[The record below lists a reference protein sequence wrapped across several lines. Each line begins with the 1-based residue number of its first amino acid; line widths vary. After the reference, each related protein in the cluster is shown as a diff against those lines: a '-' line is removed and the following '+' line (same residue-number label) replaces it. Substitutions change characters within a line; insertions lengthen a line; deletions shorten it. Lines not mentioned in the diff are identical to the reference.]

1 MRAKGAIHVAM
12 LGIAIILFG
21 TLLRAQDV
29 TIVINRGSSVS
40 QITEAQLRDI
50 FTGARSR
57 FDDGGRAI
65 PVLLK
70 GGPAHEVFLHRH
82 IRETPDEFRARWRKA
97 VFTGQGFHAQRVCF
111 RSGPAGIRRRNSWSD
126 RLRQP
131 VEKPGRSQ
139 GIGRLRPEVK
149 ARFLTASGDDVDDGS
164 DQARDGELPGRDV
177 NR

>member
-1 MRAKGAIHVAM
+1 MRVKGAIHVAM

-50 FTGARSR
+50 FTGTRSR

-97 VFTGQGFHAQRVCF
+97 VFTGQGSMPKEFASEAALLEYVAVTPGAIGYV
-111 RSGPAGIRRRNSWSD
+111 S
-126 RLRQP
+126 RLKNP
-131 VEKPGRSQ
+131 DA
-139 GIGRLRPEVK
+139 VK
-149 ARFLTASGDDVDDGS
+149 VLAVYERK
-164 DQARDGELPGRDV
+164 
-177 NR
+177 

>member
-1 MRAKGAIHVAM
+1 MRAKGAIHLAM

-50 FTGARSR
+50 FTGTRSR
-57 FDDGGRAI
+57 FDDGARAI

-70 GGPAHEVFLHRH
+70 GGPTHEVFLHRH

-97 VFTGQGFHAQRVCF
+97 VFTGQGSMPKEFASEAAVLDYIAVTPGAIGYVSRVK
-111 RSGPAGIRRRNSWSD
+111 D
-126 RLRQP
+126 
-131 VEKPGRSQ
+131 
-139 GIGRLRPEVK
+139 PEAVK
-149 ARFLTASGDDVDDGS
+149 ALTVYD
-164 DQARDGELPGRDV
+164 RK
-177 NR
+177 